1 MPVDTR
7 RVAAIVEEP
16 FRESFDTFYRVEIRS
31 VVGLA
36 YALSG
41 SRSAAEDLAQ
51 DGFVAA
57 YRHWERISSFDDP
70 GAWVRRVVANRAVS
84 AFRRRSAE
92 VKALFRMHEPNFT
105 LEELPRESD
114 LVWEEVRRLPKRQR
128 QVIALRYMDGQK
140 VSQIGR
146 ILECSDNTVNT
157 HLKRAKQTLAE
168 RLGKEL
174 RP

>member
-1 MPVDTR
+1 M
-7 RVAAIVEEP
+7 
-16 FRESFDTFYRVEIRS
+16 
-31 VVGLA
+31 
-36 YALSG
+36 
-41 SRSAAEDLAQ
+41 
-51 DGFVAA
+51 
-57 YRHWERISSFDDP
+57 
-70 GAWVRRVVANRAVS
+70 
-84 AFRRRSAE
+84 
-92 VKALFRMHEPNFT
+92 KALFRMHEPNFT